1 MVGGNRKQAALQLQ
15 PMINENTQDDVGS
28 LTEETVI
35 VDNELQ
41 SELLVSEQRLEPPSF
56 TYVCLI
62 EMIYYIFYAIDYRQ
76 WLHFVCYGTKFKRF
90 GAISL
95 LIIIVTT
102 STVLVVSHYTRHD
115 GNKIMVKSQG
125 KMFIQNSVHRFRLF

>member
-1 MVGGNRKQAALQLQ
+1 MVGGNRKQEALQLQ
-15 PMINENTQDDVGS
+15 PIINENTQDDRGS
-28 LTEETVI
+28 LAEETVT

-41 SELLVSEQRLEPPSF
+41 SELLISDQQIEPPSF
-56 TYVCLI
+56 TYVFLI
-62 EMIYYIFYAIDYRQ
+62 ETIYYFYIITYRQ

-95 LIIIVTT
+95 LVVIVTT
-102 STVLVVSHYTRHD
+102 STVLVASHYTRHD

-125 KMFIQNSVHRFRLF
+125 KMLI